1 LHRFS
6 LRGREEAILAGTRQH
21 LGLARSTVERFME
34 LVRAVSA
41 ADATRSDELFN
52 EVMSEE
58 VHADEV
64 HRELSLKIAEG
75 AFFGGVREDFLN
87 FLEKIDSIAD
97 SAKDAAR
104 LLMIEGITNQRALL
118 ILGSEN
124 MDSFLKALH
133 AAVEALLHLIDAFE
147 IDRKT
152 VLSRVRTVEDCE
164 ELADTKKDL
173 LLREIFGLAPNADA
187 LTVIQ
192 LRDFVFQADDIADNA
207 EDGSD
212 IVLILIAKGY
222 A

>member
-1 LHRFS
+1 
-6 LRGREEAILAGTRQH
+6 
-21 LGLARSTVERFME
+21 ME
-34 LVRAVSA
+34 LVGAVSA
-41 ADATRSDELFN
+41 ADDARSDELFQK
-52 EVMSEE
+52 VMMDETQ
-58 VHADEV
+58 ADDV

-87 FLEKIDSIAD
+87 LLEKIDSIAD

-104 LLMIEGITNQRALL
+104 LLMIEKITSPSALL
-118 ILGSEN
+118 ILGSDK

-133 AAVEALLHLIDAFE
+133 DSVGALLHLIDASK

-173 LLREIFGLAPNADA
+173 LLRETFGLAENANA

-192 LRDFVFQADDIADNA
+192 LRDFLFQADDIADNA